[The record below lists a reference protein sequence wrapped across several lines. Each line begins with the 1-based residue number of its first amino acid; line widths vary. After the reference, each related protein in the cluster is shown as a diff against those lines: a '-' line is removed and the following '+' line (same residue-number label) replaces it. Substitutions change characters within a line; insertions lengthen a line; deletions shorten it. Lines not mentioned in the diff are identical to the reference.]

1 MTLYT
6 SRVIADWLGISERRV
21 RQLRDEGV
29 IAEAGPGLYDFKST
43 ISKYITYL
51 GGASRETLNA
61 ERTKLTAEKRK
72 AAEMENDLRRGTLKQ
87 TEDIKTALK
96 TVFLNVRSRMLAIPA
111 KLSPALADKGGDRD
125 AIYDALKNAIREAL
139 EDLSDCR
146 ISALVE
152 GGVPDEDGDY

>member
-1 MTLYT
+1 
-6 SRVIADWLGISERRV
+6 
-21 RQLRDEGV
+21 
-29 IAEAGPGLYDFKST
+29 
-43 ISKYITYL
+43 
-51 GGASRETLNA
+51 
-61 ERTKLTAEKRK
+61 
-72 AAEMENDLRRGTLKQ
+72 MENDLRRGTLKQ

-139 EDLSDCR
+139 EDLSDYR